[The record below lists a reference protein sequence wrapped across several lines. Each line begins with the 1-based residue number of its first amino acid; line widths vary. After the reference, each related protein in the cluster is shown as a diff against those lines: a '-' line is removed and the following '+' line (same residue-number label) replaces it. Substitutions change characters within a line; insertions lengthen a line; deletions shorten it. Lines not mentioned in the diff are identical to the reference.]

1 LSIFGNSIA
10 LIGWDPE
17 KQNNTTQSYFSY
29 ADITLGN
36 SMEVTNM
43 DYIITFSLTVGAGIA
58 TFILIETIKKIIWRQ
73 R

>member
-1 LSIFGNSIA
+1 
-10 LIGWDPE
+10 
-17 KQNNTTQSYFSY
+17 
-29 ADITLGN
+29 
-36 SMEVTNM
+36 M